1 MRTKAVLFAL
11 ALIVGFGVM
20 PSPARAGP
28 GLIFGFSDDAPKWDA
43 ASAAASAR
51 SVGASAFRLTL
62 HWGSGESD
70 LTAQD
75 ISDLDKAV
83 AGTNGFRLVLSVYG
97 SPTSAPQDDQS
108 RTQFCAYVKN
118 AVDRFPS
125 ITDVVVW
132 NEPNVSSFWRP
143 QFNPDGSSA
152 APVAYEALLARCFD
166 VLHAFR
172 PTINVVAP
180 ATSPRGND
188 NPNAVSNVSHSPVNF
203 IERMGLAYRASGR
216 SDPLFDTVGQHVYQ
230 NSFRER
236 PFLIQYGR
244 YRHRRRGLE
253 QARPDARAGLRRHRP
268 AGPRC
273 ELRHHLCTDLVPR
286 EWLPDDGPAGK
297 GLLLHRHG
305 GHPADPRLQRR

>member
-1 MRTKAVLFAL
+1 MRTKAVLFTL
-11 ALIVGFGVM
+11 ALIVGFGVT
-20 PSPARAGP
+20 PSPAGAGP
-28 GLIFGFSDDAPKWDA
+28 GLVFGFSDDAPKWDA

-125 ITDVVVW
+125 ISDVVVW

-152 APVAYEALLARCFD
+152 AQSPTKRSSPVASTFSMRFAPRSTLSR
-166 VLHAFR
+166 R
-172 PTINVVAP
+172 P
-180 ATSPRGND
+180 
-188 NPNAVSNVSHSPVNF
+188 
-203 IERMGLAYRASGR
+203 
-216 SDPLFDTVGQHVYQ
+216 
-230 NSFRER
+230 
-236 PFLIQYGR
+236 
-244 YRHRRRGLE
+244 RRR
-253 QARPDARAGLRRHRP
+253 AGTTTRTP
-268 AGPRC
+268 
-273 ELRHHLCTDLVPR
+273 
-286 EWLPDDGPAGK
+286 
-297 GLLLHRHG
+297 
-305 GHPADPRLQRR
+305 